1 VIFLGELPDKTMF
14 ASLVM
19 ATRGRP
25 FAVWPGA
32 TTAFAVHM
40 MIATT
45 VGALLL
51 DILPHR
57 TVELAVALTFLVLT
71 GWAPWPERLPWPER
85 RPLCSGG
92 MRGRNPEHFGQSL
105 SRRGKWIIG
114 AICAGALVIFAGV
127 GVWSG
132 LHQGSYDQSRNG
144 CINVSVVSSTGG
156 AVIHACGGK
165 ARTICRSAYA
175 HTGSQ
180 SRQTRAQCKLAG
192 IGS

>member
-1 VIFLGELPDKTMF
+1 
-14 ASLVM
+14 
-19 ATRGRP
+19 
-25 FAVWPGA
+25 
-32 TTAFAVHM
+32 
-40 MIATT
+40 
-45 VGALLL
+45 
-51 DILPHR
+51 
-57 TVELAVALTFLVLT
+57 
-71 GWAPWPERLPWPER
+71 
-85 RPLCSGG
+85 

-144 CINVSVVSSTGG
+144 CINLSVVSSTGG
-156 AVIHACGGK
+156 AVVHACGGK

-175 HTGSQ
+175 HTDSQ
-180 SRQTRAQCKLAG
+180 SRQTRTQCRLAG